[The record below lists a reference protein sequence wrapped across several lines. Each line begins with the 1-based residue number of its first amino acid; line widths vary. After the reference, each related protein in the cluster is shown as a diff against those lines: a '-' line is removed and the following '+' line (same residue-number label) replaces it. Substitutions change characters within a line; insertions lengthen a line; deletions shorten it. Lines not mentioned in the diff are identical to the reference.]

1 METIHVRINSYRRY
15 LVDTEWNYLSFI
27 QSVCIHPN
35 MH

>member
-15 LVDTEWNYLSFI
+15 LVDTEWNYLGFI
-27 QSVCIHPN
+27 HSVSIHLK